1 MNSGMKRPFFP
12 HGFYARPMKF
22 MSFGLVVCAVLAGCG
37 QGSDAKKDKA
47 ASQTAAK
54 VNKEEITVHQINYV
68 LQQQR
73 ALKPEMVASAS
84 MQVLERLVDQ
94 ELALQKAQ
102 EQKIDRDPRVVQQI
116 EFARK
121 EIISRA
127 YTEKIG
133 SGAPKPTAEEIKAY
147 YESKPALFAKRKIYS
162 FQEVAIES
170 TPEDIE
176 KLRDE
181 LKAAKDISAFVE
193 FLKANNYKF
202 SARQYNR
209 AAEQLPL
216 AALDTISQ
224 AKDGQALF
232 SLTPEG
238 AQVMVLAG
246 SRSQPVDEA
255 RAQPAIEQFLLNER
269 KRKLVEDDLKA
280 LRAAAKIEYVGDY
293 ADGHA
298 KTMEEKLKVTPNS
311 SPLVSAPSAASSA
324 DYMPPKPEPLAPA
337 PVDIAP
343 AESFTASSP
352 SQRAL
357 ESGLKGFK

>member
-1 MNSGMKRPFFP
+1 MNSEMMRSSCPRGFF
-12 HGFYARPMKF
+12 ARSVPIV
-22 MSFGLVVCAVLAGCG
+22 SFGLVACFALVGCDS
-37 QGSDAKKDKA
+37 GSDAKKEKV

-102 EQKIDRDPRVVQQI
+102 EQKVDRDPRVVQQI

-133 SGAPKPTAEEIKAY
+133 SGAPKPTSEEIKTY
-147 YESKPALFAKRKIYS
+147 YESKPALFAQRKIYS
-162 FQEVAIES
+162 FQEISIES
-170 TPEDIE
+170 PAENIE
-176 KLRDE
+176 KLREE
-181 LKAAKDISAFVE
+181 LKAAKDVSAFIE

-216 AALDTISQ
+216 AGLDAISGM
-224 AKDGQALF
+224 KDGQALF
-232 SLTPEG
+232 SLAPSG

-269 KRKLVEDDLKA
+269 KRKLVEDDLTS

-311 SPLVSAPSAASSA
+311 SPLVTAPASSPS
-324 DYMPPKPEPLAPA
+324 DYMPPKPEPLASA
-337 PVDIAP
+337 PVDITP
-343 AESFTASSP
+343 AESFSASSP
-352 SQRAL
+352 TQRAL

>member
-1 MNSGMKRPFFP
+1 MNSGMKRSFFL
-12 HGFYARPMKF
+12 HGFYARPVKLV
-22 MSFGLVVCAVLAGCG
+22 SFGLVVCALLAGCG
-37 QGSDAKKDKA
+37 QGSDAKKDKS

-127 YTEKIG
+127 YIEKIG
-133 SGAPKPTAEEIKAY
+133 SGAPKPTPEEIKSY
-147 YESKPALFAKRKIYS
+147 YESKPALFANRKIYS
-162 FQEVAIES
+162 FQEVGIES
-170 TPEDIE
+170 SPENIE

-181 LKAAKDISAFVE
+181 LKAARDINAFIE

-232 SLTPEG
+232 SLIPEG

-280 LRAAAKIEYVGDY
+280 LRASAKIEYVGDY
-293 ADGHA
+293 ADGHV
-298 KTMEEKLKVTPNS
+298 KTMDEKLKVTPNN

-337 PVDIAP
+337 PADIAP

>member
-1 MNSGMKRPFFP
+1 MNSGMTRSVLLNGFFV
-12 HGFYARPMKF
+12 HPMKIL
-22 MSFGLVVCAVLAGCG
+22 SFGLVVCAALVGCG
-37 QGSDAKKDKA
+37 KSSDANKDKA

-127 YTEKIG
+127 YIEKIG
-133 SGAPKPTAEEIKAY
+133 SGAPKPTPDEIKAY
-147 YESKPALFAKRKIYS
+147 YESKPALFAQRKIYS
-162 FQEVAIES
+162 FQEVSIEAP
-170 TPEDIE
+170 PENIE

-181 LKAAKDISAFVE
+181 LKAAKDIGAFID
-193 FLKANNYKF
+193 FLKSNNYKF

-216 AALDTISQ
+216 SALDTISQ

-269 KRKLVEDDLKA
+269 KRKLVEDDLKS

-311 SPLVSAPSAASSA
+311 SPLVTAPSSSPA
-324 DYMPPKPEPLAPA
+324 EYMPPKPEPLAPA

-343 AESFTASSP
+343 AESFSASSP

>member
-1 MNSGMKRPFFP
+1 MNSEMKRSFCPREY
-12 HGFYARPMKF
+12 FYR
-22 MSFGLVVCAVLAGCG
+22 SVQYVTFGIIVCFTLVGCG
-37 QGSDAKKDKA
+37 NGSDGKKDKA

-94 ELALQKAQ
+94 ELELQKAQ
-102 EQKIDRDPRVVQQI
+102 EQKVDRDPRVVQQI
-116 EFARK
+116 EFARR

-127 YTEKIG
+127 YIEKIG
-133 SGAPKPTAEEIKAY
+133 SGAPKPSQEEIKAY
-147 YESKPALFAKRKIYS
+147 YESKPALFAQRKVYL
-162 FQEVAIES
+162 FQEISIES
-170 TPEDIE
+170 PAESIE
-176 KLRDE
+176 KLREE

-216 AALDTISQ
+216 AGLDAISQ

-232 SLTPEG
+232 SLTPDG

-269 KRKLVEDDLKA
+269 KRKLVEDDLKS

-293 ADGHA
+293 ANGHA
-298 KTMEEKLKVTPNS
+298 KTMDEKLKVTPS
-311 SPLVSAPSAASSA
+311 SSALVTAPSAASVA
-324 DYMPPKPEPLAPA
+324 DYMPPKPEPLASAPA
-337 PVDIAP
+337 DIAP

>member
-1 MNSGMKRPFFP
+1 MNSEMMRLSSLSDYF
-12 HGFYARPMKF
+12 ARPLKIVT
-22 MSFGLVVCAVLAGCG
+22 FGLVVCFVVVGCG
-37 QGSDAKKDKA
+37 NGSDSKKDKA

-68 LQQQR
+68 LQQQK

-127 YTEKIG
+127 YIEKIG
-133 SGAPKPTAEEIKAY
+133 SGAPKPTPDEIKAY
-147 YESKPALFAKRKIYS
+147 YVSKPALFEKRKIYS
-162 FQEVAIES
+162 FQEIGIES
-170 TPEDIE
+170 TPENIE

-181 LKAAKDISAFVE
+181 LKAAKDISAFIE

-216 AALDTISQ
+216 SALDTISQ

-269 KRKLVEDDLKA
+269 KRKLVEDDLTS

-311 SPLVSAPSAASSA
+311 SPLVTAPASSPA
-324 DYMPPKPEPLAPA
+324 EYMPPKPEPLASA
-337 PVDIAP
+337 PVDITP
-343 AESFTASSP
+343 AESFSASSP

-357 ESGLKGFK
+357 ENGLKGFK

>member
-1 MNSGMKRPFFP
+1 MNLEMTRSSSPRDLFSRSIQFVT
-12 HGFYARPMKF
+12 
-22 MSFGLVVCAVLAGCG
+22 FGLVVCFALVGCEK
-37 QGSDAKKDKA
+37 GSDGKKDKA

-94 ELALQKAQ
+94 ELELQKAQ

-116 EFARK
+116 EFARR

-127 YTEKIG
+127 YIEKIG
-133 SGAPKPTAEEIKAY
+133 SGAPKPSQEEIKAY
-147 YESKPALFAKRKIYS
+147 YESKPALFAKRKIYA
-162 FQEVAIES
+162 FQEVSIES
-170 TPEDIE
+170 SPEKIE
-176 KLRDE
+176 NLRDE

-216 AALDTISQ
+216 AGLDAISQ
-224 AKDGQALF
+224 AKEGQALF
-232 SLTPEG
+232 SLTPDG
-238 AQVMVLAG
+238 AQVLVLAG

-298 KTMEEKLKVTPNS
+298 KTMEEKLKVTPNT
-311 SPLVSAPSAASSA
+311 SPLVTAPASSTA
-324 DYMPPKPEPLAPA
+324 DYMPPKPEPLASA
-337 PVDIAP
+337 PLDITP
-343 AESFTASSP
+343 AESFSASSP

-357 ESGLKGFK
+357 ENGLKSFK

>member
-1 MNSGMKRPFFP
+1 MNSEMMRSSVPHDFF
-12 HGFYARPMKF
+12 ARSVKVV
-22 MSFGLVVCAVLAGCG
+22 SCGLVVCFALVGCG
-37 QGSDAKKDKA
+37 NGSDDKKDKA

-68 LQQQR
+68 LQQQK

-94 ELALQKAQ
+94 ELELQKAQ
-102 EQKIDRDPRVVQQI
+102 EQKVDRDPRVVQQI
-116 EFARK
+116 EFARR

-127 YTEKIG
+127 YIEKIG
-133 SGAPKPTAEEIKAY
+133 SGAPKPSQEEIKAY
-147 YESKPALFAKRKIYS
+147 YESKPALFAQRKVYL
-162 FQEVAIES
+162 FQEISIES
-170 TPEDIE
+170 PAESIE
-176 KLRDE
+176 KLREE

-193 FLKANNYKF
+193 FLKANSYKF

-216 AALDTISQ
+216 AGLDAIS
-224 AKDGQALF
+224 AMKDGQALF
-232 SLTPEG
+232 SLAPGG

-269 KRKLVEDDLKA
+269 KRKLVEDDLTS

-311 SPLVSAPSAASSA
+311 SPLVAAPASSPA

-337 PVDIAP
+337 PVDITP
-343 AESFTASSP
+343 AESFSASSP